1 MRGQICRRVVL
12 HNDLGISDSFW
23 VKAWFLAELFKG
35 NAHGYELINSL
46 STIFPQE
53 ATQTSSVMGNY
64 YRLLRELELLGL
76 VNSSWD
82 TSGSGPARLVSI
94 ELLKAPGDAAGIC
107 SLPAIA
113 TNVPRQT
120 ILVKSIPNLIVI
132 DGCHNSCAKKI
143 LEANGIKPSIYINLE
158 YDLGGP
164 FYDF

>member
-1 MRGQICRRVVL
+1 MRTKVCRRVVL

-35 NAHGYELINSL
+35 NAHGYELISSL

-82 TSGSGPARLVSI
+82 TSGSGPARRVYSI
-94 ELLKAPGDAAGIC
+94 TEKGKLEFISIIEQIKHTKEFVDKFLD
-107 SLPAIA
+107 
-113 TNVPRQT
+113 T
-120 ILVKSIPNLIVI
+120 IGKEVK
-132 DGCHNSCAKKI
+132 
-143 LEANGIKPSIYINLE
+143 
-158 YDLGGP
+158 
-164 FYDF
+164 

>member
-23 VKAWFLAELFKG
+23 VKAWFLAGLFKG

-82 TSGSGPARLVSI
+82 TSGNGPARRVYSI
-94 ELLKAPGDAAGIC
+94 TEKGKLEFISIIEQIKHTKEFVDKFLD
-107 SLPAIA
+107 
-113 TNVPRQT
+113 T
-120 ILVKSIPNLIVI
+120 IGKEVK
-132 DGCHNSCAKKI
+132 
-143 LEANGIKPSIYINLE
+143 
-158 YDLGGP
+158 
-164 FYDF
+164 